1 MTKDEELS
9 KYLVLIE
16 QYKEQINSLETQYS
30 YLQAAV
36 TDYNKAKIT
45 LEQLNKHDQE
55 TELLFPI
62 GGGTYLDASAKN
74 TSKVFFD
81 IGAGI
86 VTEKTAE
93 DVINKIDK
101 KLEDLEKTQEKLLT
115 TIQKLQTEAT
125 QISGKAQELLAADNK

>member
-9 KYLVLIE
+9 KYLVLLD

-45 LEQLNKHDQE
+45 LEQLNKHDKR
-55 TELLFPI
+55 TDLLLPI

-93 DVINKIDK
+93 DVINKINK
-101 KLEDLEKTQEKLLT
+101 KLEDLGKTQEKLLT
-115 TIQKLQTEAT
+115 TIQKLQTQAT
-125 QISGKAQELLAADNK
+125 EISGKAQELLAADNK